1 MDAQLTQL
9 FSAVKVRTDLL
20 TEENTKLKAHYEET
34 MSKEH
39 GWGNALMAEM
49 YEKKDI
55 RNEELEEK
63 NSKLTW
69 DCEQLKKSPWVG
81 TPVCD
86 KMLDLKQQIDKL
98 KQENAKLKEDTGDT
112 VGTYDGFVMIVKEL
126 REQIAK
132 LTEENAKLKED
143 ELYAKKE
150 LAEFI
155 IISDK
160 MVDENF
166 GLTADL
172 SKAECRVTELE
183 EEREDL
189 YDYEGA
195 KDQFDLV
202 DQDELDEMEGK
213 FDEVSGKYD
222 ELVVKMRGMIRWVT
236 EVVVD

>member
-9 FSAVKVRTDLL
+9 FSAVKHRTDLL
-20 TEENTKLKAHYEET
+20 TEDN
-34 MSKEH
+34 
-39 GWGNALMAEM
+39 
-49 YEKKDI
+49 
-55 RNEELEEK
+55 
-63 NSKLTW
+63 
-69 DCEQLKKSPWVG
+69 
-81 TPVCD
+81 
-86 KMLDLKQQIDKL
+86 
-98 KQENAKLKEDTGDT
+98 
-112 VGTYDGFVMIVKEL
+112 
-126 REQIAK
+126 AK
-132 LTEENAKLKED
+132 LTEENAKLKEENAKLKEQIAKEDTGLLEQTLVYDKIIKEKQEQIAKLIGMNAQLMKD

-222 ELVVKMRGMIRWVT
+222 ILVQKMRGVFNL
-236 EVVVD
+236 VGLDLK